1 MITLFIVTLGTMLI
15 VILGQSHMGNFSA
28 KSFLYEY
35 LIIWV
40 STMFTMSVIS
50 MLWFTSYTDDVYY
63 AKTINKDTYLKITT
77 RQYTTKLMGEDSLSY
92 SPPKQVSVKRVSGG
106 VYRFETGKWKF

>member
-1 MITLFIVTLGTMLI
+1 MITLFIVTLGTMLV
-15 VILGQSHMGNFSA
+15 VILGQSRIGNFSA

-35 LIIWV
+35 FILWV
-40 STMFTMSVIS
+40 CTMFTLAVVSA
-50 MLWFTSYTDDVYY
+50 LWFTSYTDEVYY

-92 SPPKQVSVKRVSGG
+92 SPPKQVSVKRVSSG
-106 VYRFETGKWKF
+106 VYRYETGKWNF